1 AEAFGQGTTDPSEA
15 QDLLTQAKNQ
25 AENDPMPRM
34 DAFDV
39 MVEISKAIPST
50 VTHDI
55 EEFEMQRGHVRIQ
68 GVVSSTADASLVK
81 DKLAEHRCTNDAKI
95 GKITQVVNSTRQK
108 YVLEFDVKCPED
120 AGAKKK
126 TATSEGAPAGE
137 STGKKSGE
145 EGPLQ

>member
-1 AEAFGQGTTDPSEA
+1 
-15 QDLLTQAKNQ
+15 
-25 AENDPMPRM
+25 
-34 DAFDV
+34 
-39 MVEISKAIPST
+39 

-55 EEFEMQRGHVRIQ
+55 EELDMQRGHVRIQ

-81 DKLAEHRCTNDAKI
+81 DKIAEHRCVQDPKI

-126 TATSEGAPAGE
+126 TAANEGDTATE
-137 STGKKSGE
+137 KKPKTE
-145 EGPLQ
+145 EVTP